1 MFEPGHLHRKSLPGM
16 PGPEF
21 DVDVHY
27 EVRHDP
33 SEGKLMHFKMSGH
46 IGGQAFV
53 EEFDMHSDTAFNF
66 ASLISKAVI
75 KHGLPSNA
83 SPIMRGHSEYDAMFE
98 DIRHKLGAKPGEPVN
113 FEHLE
118 KDGL

>member
-33 SEGKLMHFKMSGH
+33 SEGKLIHFKMSGH

-66 ASLISKAVI
+66 ASLLSKVAV
-75 KHGLPSNA
+75 KHGMPANSSLV
-83 SPIMRGHSEYDAMFE
+83 MRGHKEFDAMFE
-98 DIRHKLGAKPGEPVN
+98 DIRAKLDARPGDTVD
-113 FEHLE
+113 FDHLA